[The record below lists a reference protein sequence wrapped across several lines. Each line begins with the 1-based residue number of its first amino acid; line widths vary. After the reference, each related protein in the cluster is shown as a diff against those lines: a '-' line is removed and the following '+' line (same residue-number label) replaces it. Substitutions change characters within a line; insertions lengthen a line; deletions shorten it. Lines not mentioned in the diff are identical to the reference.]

1 MAQRQ
6 TPTRARRAPA
16 KPPPPPPPPLRR
28 TRAFLRWT
36 FRFLAYGTVFAVG
49 AWLGVVTAAF
59 PTLDDLEQRAE
70 VRQVPGAILTSDGRT
85 VLRRLRAPESRTYLE
100 PDQVPDIVADAVIA
114 AEDRRFRDHFGI
126 DPRGIARAALA
137 DLRARSIA
145 EGGSTI
151 TQQLVKNT
159 YVGPDRTL
167 ARKSREAVLAV
178 ALETRW
184 SKDRILAAY
193 LNTAYFGSGRYGIA
207 DAATGYFG
215 VTVGKLTPAQAA
227 LLASLLRSPE
237 GNNPDRVPQRALV
250 ERNRVLATMLE
261 LDTITA
267 AQHEAAT
274 HTPMPRRRATRS
286 GSSRELAPHL
296 SDVIVG
302 DLVERYGVR
311 RALGGG
317 LRVRTT
323 IDAQLQRAARDAVG
337 AVDASGLD
345 AALVAIDP
353 RSGELRAVAHGGDAA
368 TAAFNVVFDGR
379 RQPGS
384 AFKPFMLAAAY
395 EQGYAPGTA
404 VVSAPFDKTYPGG
417 RFKVTNG
424 GGYAG
429 TTTLDR
435 ATWQSDN
442 TVYARLQD
450 RLGIQSAID
459 VATSAGIRSRMD
471 PVPALVLGALPQ
483 GTTPLELAHAYATFA
498 AHGERTSLVEG
509 GGPRY
514 LSFVTEPD
522 RDERYRPTATRRQVI
537 DRGVADL
544 VTATLQGVVTTGTGR
559 GAAIGRP
566 VAGKTGTTE
575 EYRDAW
581 FVGYTPELVTAVW
594 VGHVEGGIPM
604 RTENGGGPVTGGSI
618 PATIWRTFMERAL
631 VDVPASEFELET
643 PRYVTV
649 SIDVESGLLA
659 GPWCV
664 GAVTAKFVAGREPTE
679 SAASC
684 KERDRPVP
692 SLVGLSLDDARE
704 LLESEQYEDVVR
716 VEEQLVTDPDDA
728 GIVVAQRPRAGT
740 RVFRDDAITLVVG
753 EDPFS
758 R

>member
-1 MAQRQ
+1 MASRQ
-6 TPTRARRAPA
+6 TPTRARRATVQ
-16 KPPPPPPPPLRR
+16 PPPPPPRRLRR
-28 TRAFLRWT
+28 TRALARWT
-36 FRFLAYGTVFAVG
+36 FYVIAYGAVFAVG
-49 AWLGVVTAAF
+49 GWLGVVTAAF
-59 PTLDDLEQRAE
+59 PKLDDLEQRAE
-70 VRQVPGAILTSDGRT
+70 FRQVPGAILTSDGKT
-85 VLRRLRAPESRTYLE
+85 VLRRLRAPETRTYLE
-100 PDQVPDIVADAVIA
+100 TDQVPPLVANAVIA

-126 DPRGIARAALA
+126 DPRGIARAAIA
-137 DLRARSIA
+137 DLRSRTVA

-159 YVGPDRTL
+159 YVGPDQTL

-215 VTVGKLTPAQAA
+215 VKVARLTPAQSA

-237 GNNPDRVPQRALV
+237 GNNPDRAPRRALV
-250 ERNRVLATMLE
+250 QRNLVLASMLE
-261 LDTITA
+261 LGTITA
-267 AQHEAAT
+267 AQHRTAI
-274 HTPMPRRRATRS
+274 HTPMPRPRAKPS
-286 GSSRELAPHL
+286 GSSRELAPQL
-296 SDVIVG
+296 SDLIVG

-323 IDAQLQRAARDAVG
+323 IDADLQRAAKDAVH
-337 AVDASGLD
+337 AVDAVGLD
-345 AALVAIDP
+345 AAIVAIDP

-368 TAAFNVVFDGR
+368 TSAFNVAFDGH

-395 EQGYAPGTA
+395 EHGYAPGTA
-404 VVSAPFDKTYPGG
+404 VVSAPFSKTYPGG
-417 RFKVTNG
+417 PFTVTNG

-450 RLGIQSAID
+450 RFGIQSAID
-459 VATSAGIRSRMD
+459 VATAAGITSRMD
-471 PVPALVLGALPQ
+471 PVPALVLGALPE

-498 AHGERTSLVEG
+498 AHGTRTSLVDG

-514 LSFVTEPD
+514 VSFVTEPD
-522 RDERYRPTATRRQVI
+522 TDTRYRPTTTRRQVL
-537 DRGVADL
+537 DPGVADL
-544 VTATLQGVVTTGTGR
+544 VTATLQGVVTSGTGT

-594 VGHVEGGIPM
+594 VGHVEGGISM

-618 PATIWRTFMERAL
+618 PASIWRTFMQRAL
-631 VDVPASEFELET
+631 DDVSPSEFELET
-643 PRYVTV
+643 PTYVTV
-649 SIDVESGLLA
+649 SIDAESGLLA

-664 GAVTAKFVAGREPTE
+664 GAVTAKFVAGQEPTE
-679 SAASC
+679 SAGTC
-684 KERDRPVP
+684 TEQDRPVP
-692 SLVGLSLDDARE
+692 SLVGLTLDDARSQLTE
-704 LLESEQYEDVVR
+704 DQFDDVVD
-716 VEEQLVTDPDDA
+716 VEERLVTNPDDA
-728 GIVVAQRPRAGT
+728 GVVVAQRPAAGT
-740 RVFRDDAITLVVG
+740 RIFRDERIVLVVG
-753 EDPFS
+753 EDPFAQ
-758 R
+758 